1 MIPDLRPTPG
11 LRRRLAAFVYE
22 GVVLF
27 GVLMVAGFLYSVV
40 TGQRHALSGR
50 IGMQAFLFVVLGVYF
65 VWFWTHGGQT
75 VATKAWRLRVVG
87 PDGRAPTLARA
98 TARYLLSWL
107 WFVPALVTVQGYGL
121 QGSLKISVVVGLWVL
136 GYAWLSRLMPG
147 RQFLHDR
154 LAGTR
159 VEPLTDEEARPRR

>member
-1 MIPDLRPTPG
+1 MSIHPVPG

-27 GVLMVAGFLYSVV
+27 GVLMVAGFVYSVT

-50 IGMQAFLFVVLGVYF
+50 IGMQVFLFVVLGVYF

-75 VATKAWRLRVVG
+75 VASKAWRLRVVG
-87 PDGRAPTLARA
+87 PDGNDPTLARA
-98 TARYLLSWL
+98 IARYLLSWL
-107 WFVPALVTVQGYGL
+107 WFVPALITVQGYGL
-121 QGSLKISVVVGLWVL
+121 QDRTTISFVIGIWIL
-136 GYAWLSRLMPG
+136 GYALLSLLLPG

-159 VEPLTDEEARPRR
+159 LVPLPAVPPKPRG

>member
-1 MIPDLRPTPG
+1 MSNHPTPG
-11 LRRRLAAFVYE
+11 LRRRLAAFGYE
-22 GVVLF
+22 GVVLC
-27 GVLMVAGFLYSVV
+27 GVLMVAGFAYSVA

-50 IGMQAFLFVVLGVYF
+50 VGMQVFLFVVLGAYF

-87 PDGRAPTLARA
+87 PDGQDPSLPRAI
-98 TARYLLSWL
+98 ARYLLSWL
-107 WFVPALVTVQGYGL
+107 WFVPALVTVQGYGV
-121 QGSLKISVVVGLWVL
+121 QGSTLISAVLGVWIL
-136 GYAWLSRLMPG
+136 GYALLALVLPG

-159 VEPLTDEEARPRR
+159 VEPLTAEQARPRR

>member
-1 MIPDLRPTPG
+1 MNPSALPAPG

-27 GVLMVAGFLYSVV
+27 GVLMLAGFVYSLT

-50 IGMQAFLFVVLGVYF
+50 GGMQVFLFVVLGIYF

-75 VATKAWRLRVVG
+75 VATKAWRLKVVG
-87 PDGRAPTLARA
+87 PDGGNPSVARA
-98 TARYLLSWL
+98 IARYLLSWM
-107 WFVPALVTVQGYGL
+107 WFVPALLTVQGYGL
-121 QGSLKISVVVGLWVL
+121 QGTGRVAVVLGIWVVG
-136 GYAWLSRLMPG
+136 YALLSLLLPG

-159 VEPLTDEEARPRR
+159 VEPVAPPPAPPRR

>member
-1 MIPDLRPTPG
+1 MIESPAPG

-22 GVVLF
+22 GIVLF
-27 GVLMVAGFLYSVV
+27 GVLMVAGFLYSVT

-50 IGMQAFLFVVLGVYF
+50 VGMQVFLFVVLGVYF

-87 PDGRAPTLARA
+87 LDGQAPSVGRAV
-98 TARYLLSWL
+98 ARYLLSWL
-107 WFVPALVTVQGYGL
+107 WFVPALVTVQAYGL
-121 QGSLKISVVVGLWVL
+121 QGNGRIAVVLGIWIL
-136 GYAWLSRLMPG
+136 GYALLSRLIPG

-159 VEPLTDEEARPRR
+159 VVPITAEEARVRR